1 MRLDKIAYLALAS
14 FTGFIIVLV
23 IAFGTYG
30 TNISKDPNFL
40 MFFKWYIFLFV
51 FNLLN
56 IMVTLIFHYMMAD
69 IPGTQGLKGFVGDKG
84 LPGENA
90 KCFCDTHAPLNP
102 NDTSVQS
109 LDINKDIKTRGVSM
123 NMSGTEPERVGT
135 VIYHD
140 TDDNPHTPL
149 FLEREYTEPPV

>member
-1 MRLDKIAYLALAS
+1 MRLDKVAYLSLAC

-30 TNISKDPNFL
+30 SNISKEPNFL

-69 IPGTQGLKGFVGDKG
+69 VPGVQGLKGFVGDKG
-84 LPGENA
+84 LSGENA
-90 KCFCDTHAPLNP
+90 KCFCNSHVPSNQE
-102 NDTSVQS
+102 DTSVQS
-109 LDINKDIKTRGVSM
+109 LDINSDIKTRDVSIELGD
-123 NMSGTEPERVGT
+123 NQERVGT

-140 TDDNPHTPL
+140 NDSNDQTPL
-149 FLEREYTEPPV
+149 FVGSEQN